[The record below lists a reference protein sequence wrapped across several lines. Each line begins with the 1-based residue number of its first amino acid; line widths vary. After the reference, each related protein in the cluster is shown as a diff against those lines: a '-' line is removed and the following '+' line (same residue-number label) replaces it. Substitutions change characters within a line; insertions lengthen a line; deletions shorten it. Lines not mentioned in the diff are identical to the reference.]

1 MFGPTGVVN
10 GYGELTGADI
20 FCVNELDKRGLNVA
34 LITDAPIFSLDQL
47 IIAAGEAVR
56 WGTPHQR
63 ALRMITINGAKA
75 LGLED
80 RVGSLETGKDADIV
94 LFKGTPA
101 LDTHAE
107 VQYTLIDGKIVYQKV

>member
-1 MFGPTGVVN
+1 MFGPIGVPN

-20 FCVNELDKRGLNVA
+20 FCVNELDKRGLNVT

-47 IIAAGEAVR
+47 IVAAGEAVR
-56 WGTPHQR
+56 WGTPHER

-80 RVGSLETGKDADIV
+80 RVGSLEAGKDADVV
-94 LFKGTPA
+94 LFQGIPA
-101 LDTHAE
+101 LDVHAE
-107 VQYTLIDGKIVYQKV
+107 VKYTIIDGEIVYRA